1 MLFGC
6 SFCILYILYGDVCI
20 CMFSW
25 MFFFLYNIDI
35 FGKKNLVP
43 TFLRCLGGQAR
54 AVSSVLPA
62 HSAMAPGDR
71 PTSAV

>member
-1 MLFGC
+1 MYSYVFMDV
-6 SFCILYILYGDVCI
+6 SFR
-20 CMFSW
+20 
-25 MFFFLYNIDI
+25 YNIDI
-35 FGKKNLVP
+35 FEKKNPVP
-43 TFLRCLGGQAR
+43 TFLRRLGDQAR